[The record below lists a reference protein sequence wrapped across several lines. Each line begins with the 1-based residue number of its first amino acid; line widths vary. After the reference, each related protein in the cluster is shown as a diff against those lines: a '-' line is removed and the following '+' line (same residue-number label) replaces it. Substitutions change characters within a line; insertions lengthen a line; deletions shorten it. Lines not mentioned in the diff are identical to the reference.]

1 MENGYHESI
10 SGKEETTSRTSG
22 NTKPAGSVAEV
33 RDMLEMNDK
42 GNAKNTIGNC
52 LTVFRHDPVLCQ
64 SIRYNLLTERVDVAK
79 TLWWAKDTPA
89 LTDTD
94 VCYFQYYLEKNYGL
108 TSEKNIQKAIRLTA
122 DQNRYHPVRDYLTS
136 LVWDGKE
143 RIRHAL
149 PHFLGAECNDYTHE
163 ALRLFMLG
171 AIHRVFMPGCKFEV
185 MPCLVGGQGAGK
197 STFFRL
203 LAVRDEWFTDDLK
216 KLDDD
221 NVYRKL
227 QGHWIIEM
235 SEMLATANAKS
246 IEEIKSFLSRSKE
259 VYKIPY
265 ETHPAD
271 RMRQCV
277 FGGTSNTIDFLP
289 LDRTGNR
296 RFLPVM
302 VEPDKAE
309 AHILEDEA
317 GSRAYISQMWAEA
330 MEIYRG
336 GDYRLSFSPAMQD
349 YLKEHQ
355 AAFMP
360 EDTKAGMI
368 LDFLESYKGDMVC
381 SKQLYKE
388 ALNHTFDEPK
398 QWEIREINDI
408 MNHSVTGWEAF
419 KNPRHFAV
427 YGRQK
432 GWMRAIG
439 KCNGEENRA
448 DGLVPLAEEEAR
460 QMEFVFAGQGSVA

>member
-1 MENGYHESI
+1 
-10 SGKEETTSRTSG
+10 
-22 NTKPAGSVAEV
+22 
-33 RDMLEMNDK
+33 MLEWNDK
-42 GNAKNTIGNC
+42 GKVKNTIGNC
-52 LTVFRHDPVLCQ
+52 LAIFQNDPVLHDA
-64 SIRYNLLTERVDVAK
+64 IRYNLLTERVDVVK
-79 TLWWAKDTPA
+79 PLWWEKTASA
-89 LTDTD
+89 LNDTD
-94 VCYFQYYLEKNYGL
+94 VCYFMYYLEKEYGI

-136 LVWDGKE
+136 LCWDGKE
-143 RIRHAL
+143 RIRYAL
-149 PHFLGAECNDYTHE
+149 PHFLGAENSEYTFE

-171 AIHRVFMPGCKFEV
+171 AVSRVFVPGCKFEV
-185 MPCLVGGQGAGK
+185 MLCLVGGQGAGK

-203 LAVRDEWFTDDLK
+203 LAVKDEWFSDDLK

-221 NVYRKL
+221 NVYRKM

-246 IEEIKSFLSRSKE
+246 IEEIKSFLSRPKE

-302 VEPDKAE
+302 VEPDKA
-309 AHILEDEA
+309 AVHILEDEA
-317 GSRAYISQMWAEA
+317 ASRAYMEQMWAEA
-330 MEIYRG
+330 MCIYRSG
-336 GDYRLSFSPAMQD
+336 NFRLSFSHAMQN
-349 YLKEHQ
+349 YLKEYQ
-355 AAFMP
+355 SAFMP

-368 LDFLESYKGDMVC
+368 QEFLDGYKGDMVC

-388 ALNHTFDEPK
+388 ALDHTFEEPK
-398 QWEIREINDI
+398 QWEIREINEI
-408 MNHSVTGWEAF
+408 MNNSVTGWQAF
-419 KNPRHFAV
+419 KNPRHFPV
-427 YGRQK
+427 YGRQR
-432 GWMRAIG
+432 GWMRTTDSGTPI
-439 KCNGEENRA
+439 ENEA
-448 DGLVPLAEEEAR
+448 GDFIPLTGEEAR
-460 QMEFVFAGQGSVA
+460 QMELIFEKQKPIA

>member
-1 MENGYHESI
+1 
-10 SGKEETTSRTSG
+10 
-22 NTKPAGSVAEV
+22 
-33 RDMLEMNDK
+33 MLEWNDK
-42 GNAKNTIGNC
+42 GKVKNTIGNC
-52 LTVFRHDPVLCQ
+52 LAIFQNDPVLYDA
-64 SIRYNLLTERVDVAK
+64 IRYNLLTERVDVVK
-79 TLWWAKDTPA
+79 PLWWEKTASA
-89 LTDTD
+89 LNDTD
-94 VCYFQYYLEKNYGL
+94 VCYFMYYLEKEYGI

-136 LVWDGKE
+136 LCWDGKE
-143 RIRHAL
+143 RIRYAL
-149 PHFLGAECNDYTHE
+149 PHFLGAENSEYTFE

-171 AIHRVFMPGCKFEV
+171 AVSRVFVPGCKFEV
-185 MPCLVGGQGAGK
+185 MLCLVGGQGAGK

-203 LAVRDEWFTDDLK
+203 LAVKDEWFSDDLK

-221 NVYRKL
+221 NVYRKM

-246 IEEIKSFLSRSKE
+246 IEEIKSFLSRPKE

-302 VEPDKAE
+302 VEPDKA
-309 AHILEDEA
+309 AVHILEDEA
-317 GSRAYISQMWAEA
+317 ASRAYMEQMWAEA
-330 MEIYRG
+330 MCIYRSG
-336 GDYRLSFSPAMQD
+336 NFRLSFSHAMQN
-349 YLKEHQ
+349 YLKEYQ
-355 AAFMP
+355 SAFMP

-368 LDFLESYKGDMVC
+368 QEFLEGYKGDMVC

-388 ALNHTFDEPK
+388 ALNHTFEEPK
-398 QWEIREINDI
+398 QWEIREINEI
-408 MNHSVTGWEAF
+408 MNNSVTGWQAF
-419 KNPRHFAV
+419 KNPRHFPV
-427 YGRQK
+427 YGRQR
-432 GWMRAIG
+432 GWMRTTDSG
-439 KCNGEENRA
+439 TLSENEA
-448 DGLVPLAEEEAR
+448 ENFVPLTGEEAR
-460 QMEFVFAGQGSVA
+460 QMELIFEKQKPVA

>member
-1 MENGYHESI
+1 
-10 SGKEETTSRTSG
+10 
-22 NTKPAGSVAEV
+22 
-33 RDMLEMNDK
+33 MLEMTDK
-42 GNAKNTIGNC
+42 GNVRNTIGNC
-52 LTVFRHDPVLCQ
+52 LLVFQNDPVLHNA
-64 SIRYNLLTERVDVAK
+64 IRYNLLTERVDVVK
-79 TLWWAKDTPA
+79 PLWWEKTTSA

-94 VCYFQYYLEKNYGL
+94 VCYFMYYLEKKYGL
-108 TSEKNIQKAIRLTA
+108 TSEKHIQKAIRLTA
-122 DQNRYHPVRDYLTS
+122 DQNRYHPVRDYLNS
-136 LVWDGKE
+136 LSWDGKG
-143 RIRHAL
+143 RIRYAL
-149 PHFLGAECNDYTHE
+149 SHFLGAESSDYTYE

-185 MPCLVGGQGAGK
+185 MLCLVGGQGVGK

-203 LAVRDEWFTDDLK
+203 LAVKDEWFTDDLK

-246 IEEIKSFLSRSKE
+246 IEEIKSFLSRAKE

-271 RMRQCV
+271 RLRQCV

-302 VEPDKAE
+302 VEPDKAKV
-309 AHILEDEA
+309 HILDDEA
-317 GSRAYISQMWAEA
+317 QSRAYMEQMWAEA
-330 MEIYRG
+330 MSLYRSG
-336 GDYRLSFSPAMQD
+336 NYTLAFSSAMQK

-355 AAFMP
+355 SDFMP

-368 LDFLESYKGDMVC
+368 VDFLDSYKGNMVC
-381 SKQLYKE
+381 SKQLYRE
-388 ALNHTFDEPK
+388 ALHHEFEEPK

-408 MNHSVTGWEAF
+408 MNHSVTGWQAF
-419 KNPRHFAV
+419 KNPRHFPA

-432 GWMRAIG
+432 GWIRATG
-439 KCNGEENRA
+439 SDNSVENLT
-448 DGLVPLAEEEAR
+448 DSFVSLSKEEAR
-460 QMEFVFAGQGSVA
+460 QIELIFEKQEPVA

>member
-1 MENGYHESI
+1 M
-10 SGKEETTSRTSG
+10 
-22 NTKPAGSVAEV
+22 
-33 RDMLEMNDK
+33 
-42 GNAKNTIGNC
+42 KNTIGNC
-52 LTVFRHDPVLCQ
+52 LTVFQNDPALCGAV
-64 SIRYNLLTERVDVAK
+64 RYNLLTERVDIVK
-79 TLWWAKDTPA
+79 PLWWEKNTSA

-94 VCYFQYYLEKNYGL
+94 VCYFLYYLEKNYGL

-122 DQNRYHPVRDYLTS
+122 DQNRYHPVRDYLNS
-136 LVWDGKE
+136 LCWDGKG
-143 RIRHAL
+143 RIAHAL
-149 PHFLGAECNDYTHE
+149 SHFLGAEENNYCRE
-163 ALRLFMLG
+163 ALQLFMLG
-171 AIHRVFMPGCKFEV
+171 AICRVFEPGCKFEV
-185 MPCLVGGQGAGK
+185 MLCLVGGQGAGK

-203 LAVRDEWFTDDLK
+203 LAVQDDWFTDDLK
-216 KLDDD
+216 KLEDD

-259 VYKIPY
+259 VYKVPY

-271 RMRQCV
+271 RLRQCV

-309 AHILEDEA
+309 VHILADEA
-317 GSRAYISQMWAEA
+317 GSRAYIGQLWAEA
-330 MEIYRG
+330 MSIYRS
-336 GDYRLSFSPAMQD
+336 GDYRLSFSPAMQE
-349 YLKEHQ
+349 YLKEYQ

-368 LDFLESYKGDMVC
+368 QDFLEEFSGNMVC

-408 MNHSVTGWEAF
+408 MNNAVSGWRAF
-419 KNPRHFAV
+419 KNPRRFSG

-432 GWMRAIG
+432 GWERATDSG
-439 KCNGEENRA
+439 NPEEN
-448 DGLVPLAEEEAR
+448 GTGEFTELTEEEAR
-460 QMEFVFAGQGSVA
+460 QIAFVFEK

>member
-1 MENGYHESI
+1 
-10 SGKEETTSRTSG
+10 
-22 NTKPAGSVAEV
+22 
-33 RDMLEMNDK
+33 MLEMTDK

-52 LTVFRHDPVLCQ
+52 LLIFQYDPVLHHT
-64 SIRYNLLTERVDVAK
+64 IRYNLLTERVDVVK
-79 TLWWAKDTPA
+79 HLWWEKTSSV

-94 VCYFQYYLEKNYGL
+94 VYYFMYYLERHYGL
-108 TSEKNIQKAIRLTA
+108 TSEKHIQKAIRLIA
-122 DQNRYHPVRDYLTS
+122 DQNRYHPIRDYLTS
-136 LVWDGKE
+136 LSWDGKE
-143 RIRHAL
+143 RIRYAL
-149 PHFLGAECNDYTHE
+149 SHFLGAESSEYTLE

-171 AIHRVFMPGCKFEV
+171 AIHRIFVPGCKFEV
-185 MPCLVGGQGAGK
+185 MLCLVGGQGAGK

-221 NVYRKL
+221 NIYRKL

-246 IEEIKSFLSRSKE
+246 IEEIKSFLSRPKE

-296 RFLPVM
+296 RFLPIM
-302 VEPDKAE
+302 VEPDKAQV
-309 AHILEDEA
+309 HILENEA
-317 GSRAYISQMWAEA
+317 KSRAYIEQMWAEA
-330 MEIYRG
+330 MSIYRSG
-336 GDYRLSFSPAMQD
+336 NYRLSFSPAMQK

-355 AAFMP
+355 ATFMP

-368 LDFLESYKGDMVC
+368 VDFLESYKGNMVC
-381 SKQLYKE
+381 SKQLYRE
-388 ALNHTFDEPK
+388 ALHHNIEEPK

-408 MNHSVTGWEAF
+408 MNHSVIGWQAF
-419 KNPRHFAV
+419 KNPRHFSV

-432 GWMRAIG
+432 GWIRATG
-439 KCNGEENRA
+439 SDNLEEKSGDNFI
-448 DGLVPLAEEEAR
+448 PISKEEAR
-460 QMEFVFAGQGSVA
+460 QIKLIFES